1 MDKMSA
7 RLRGDTASHVASLM
21 LSRIGYFS
29 DPSIEADFLANA
41 ALCLRV
47 AMYCPREYI
56 PCTTLVIVER
66 GICARNGK
74 IAGHGSVFGED
85 MVLNSPTF
93 RESDPA
99 TALTFV
105 QAHR

>member
-21 LSRIGYFS
+21 LARIGYFS

-47 AMYCPREYI
+47 AMYCPRDSAQRWRNSAQLSDGLSL
-56 PCTTLVIVER
+56 TTT
-66 GICARNGK
+66 GTSSARTRR
-74 IAGHGSVFGED
+74 SC
-85 MVLNSPTF
+85 S
-93 RESDPA
+93 R
-99 TALTFV
+99 
-105 QAHR
+105 